1 MKDGIKKIAVIGGGA
16 SGILSAILIKKH
28 CKCDVTIFE
37 KQNRILKKVLNTGN
51 GMCNITNEQC
61 NTTNNILNYYNT
73 DKIKG
78 ILDAFN
84 VNKFKEVLDDL
95 GLIIVSDDSG
105 RYYPYSKKASSVI
118 DVLLRE
124 IDRLNINVIVDRE
137 IVDIKE
143 GFSIR
148 DNLGMW
154 HNFDYI
160 IVSCGGKS
168 SINFENR
175 MYDVL
180 KKLGHAIV
188 STNASLVGFKTKEN
202 IKSLSGIRI
211 KANVNLYKD
220 KNIVAS
226 SLGEVQFKDDGISG
240 ICVMELSRFYDK
252 GNYFIELDLMNEY
265 NENDLKE
272 LIRKY
277 YKKYNNLN
285 ECLVGMLP
293 KMLANEIG
301 KKCNDI
307 DELIF
312 MIKHFRLSILD
323 TYGFKFS
330 QVTRGGV
337 SLGSVDINT
346 LESKILKNL
355 YICGEVLDVDGTC
368 GGYNL
373 HFAWAS
379 AYAVAS
385 NIIRS
390 VGEKL

>member
-1 MKDGIKKIAVIGGGA
+1 MKDSIKKIAIIGGGA
-16 SGILSAILIKKH
+16 SGVLSAILIKKY

-51 GMCNITNEQC
+51 GMCNITNEKC
-61 NTTNNILNYYNT
+61 NDTDNILNYYNT
-73 DKIKG
+73 DKIKS
-78 ILDAFN
+78 ILDRFN
-84 VNKFKEVLDDL
+84 VSKLKEVLDDL
-95 GLIIVSDDSG
+95 GLIIISDDSG

-124 IDRLNINVIVDRE
+124 IERLNINVIVDTE

-143 GFSIR
+143 GFVLR
-148 DNLGMW
+148 DNYGGW
-154 HNFDYI
+154 HHFDYV
-160 IVSCGGKS
+160 IVSSGSKS

-188 STNASLVGFKTKEN
+188 STKASLVGFKVKEN

-211 KANVNLYKD
+211 KSNVSLYKD
-220 KNIVAS
+220 KNLISS

-265 NENDLKE
+265 SEKE
-272 LIRKY
+272 LKDLINKY
-277 YKKYNNLN
+277 YKKYKNIN
-285 ECLVGMLP
+285 ECLIGLLP
-293 KMLANEIG
+293 KMLANEIS
-301 KKCNDI
+301 KKSNDI
-307 DELIF
+307 NEVVY
-312 MIKHFRLSILD
+312 MIKHFKLSILD

-355 YICGEVLDVDGTC
+355 YICGEALDVDGTC

-385 NIIRS
+385 NIIGS
-390 VGEKL
+390 VGE

>member
-1 MKDGIKKIAVIGGGA
+1 MKDRIKKIAIIGGGA
-16 SGILSAILIKKH
+16 SGVLSAILIKKY

-51 GMCNITNEQC
+51 GMCNITNEKC
-61 NTTNNILNYYNT
+61 NDTDNILNYYNT
-73 DKIKG
+73 DKIKS
-78 ILDAFN
+78 ILDIFN

-124 IDRLNINVIVDRE
+124 IERLNINVIVDTE

-143 GFSIR
+143 GFALR
-148 DNLGMW
+148 DNYGGW
-154 HNFDYI
+154 HNFDYV
-160 IVSCGGKS
+160 IVSSGGKS
-168 SINFENR
+168 SLNFENK
-175 MYDVL
+175 MYDIL

-188 STNASLVGFKTKEN
+188 STKASLVGFKVKEN

-211 KANVNLYKD
+211 KSNVSLYKD
-220 KNIVAS
+220 KNIVSS

-265 NENDLKE
+265 SEKE
-272 LIRKY
+272 LKDLINKY
-277 YKKYNNLN
+277 YKKYKNIN
-285 ECLVGMLP
+285 ECLIGLLP

-307 DELIF
+307 NELVY
-312 MIKHFRLSILD
+312 MIKHFKLSILD

-355 YICGEVLDVDGTC
+355 YICGEALDVDGTC

-385 NIIRS
+385 NIIGK
-390 VGEKL
+390 VGE

>member
-1 MKDGIKKIAVIGGGA
+1 MKDSIKKIAIIGGGA
-16 SGILSAILIKKH
+16 SGVLSAILIKKY

-51 GMCNITNEQC
+51 GMCNITNEKC
-61 NTTNNILNYYNT
+61 NDTDNILNYYNT
-73 DKIKG
+73 DKIKS
-78 ILDAFN
+78 ILDRFN
-84 VNKFKEVLDDL
+84 VSKLKEVLDDL
-95 GLIIVSDDSG
+95 GLIIISDDSG
-105 RYYPYSKKASSVI
+105 RYYPYSKKSSSVI

-124 IDRLNINVIVDRE
+124 IERLNINVIVDTE

-143 GFSIR
+143 GFVLR
-148 DNLGMW
+148 DNYGGW
-154 HNFDYI
+154 HNFDYV
-160 IVSCGGKS
+160 IVSSGSKS

-188 STNASLVGFKTKEN
+188 STKASLVGFKVKEN

-211 KANVNLYKD
+211 KSTVSLYKD
-220 KNIVAS
+220 KNMISS

-265 NENDLKE
+265 SEKE
-272 LIRKY
+272 LKDLINKY
-277 YKKYNNLN
+277 YKKYKNIN
-285 ECLVGMLP
+285 ECLIGLLP
-293 KMLANEIG
+293 KMLANEIS
-301 KKCNDI
+301 KKSNDI
-307 DELIF
+307 NEVVY
-312 MIKHFRLSILD
+312 MIKHFKLSILD

-355 YICGEVLDVDGTC
+355 YICGEALDVDGTC

-385 NIIRS
+385 NIIGS
-390 VGEKL
+390 VGE